1 MEARDNIL
9 TEEAVAALGMRRYFE
24 VTWGVI
30 DLACKNILKVCGKE
44 DVKIFLKVSRL
55 GVWMLC

>member
-30 DLACKNILKVCGKE
+30 DLACKNILKMCGKE

-55 GVWMLC
+55 GV